1 MESPLGTEGGI
12 LMSTTVT
19 PGLFSLAEAKVSWK
33 APWFMAFFGVVVFGG
48 FGVLGRREPVVFSL
62 TPEDANFA
70 LPPIEAM
77 SHTVG
82 LTLGAILLGITALA
96 FAWVIQKKPV
106 PLWWSLVFGFIA
118 ITALLG
124 WLAAGDRVPVAF
136 LLANAI
142 VLAIPI
148 MFGGMAGVMSERVGV
163 VNIAIEGQLLT
174 GAFVAAVVSTLTGS
188 LYVGM
193 IAAIIAA
200 ALVSMI
206 LAVFAVRYLVDQII
220 VGVVLNVLVIG
231 VTNFLY
237 SQWLTQDAASTNAP
251 GTFPLISI
259 PVLSDIPILGP
270 VLFENR
276 LTVFLAFLAVPLLWY
291 VLFRTSWG
299 LRARA
304 VGEYPMAADTMGI
317 RVASTRFWWVVMG
330 GALAG
335 LGGAALTIGNVGAF
349 GKEMTQGQG
358 FIALAVVILG
368 RWHPFYMSAAALLFG
383 FSIILRVWANQVSPG
398 IPTDFIIMVPYLVTI
413 IAVVGFVG
421 KVRPPAASGKPY
433 VKE

>member
-1 MESPLGTEGGI
+1 M
-12 LMSTTVT
+12 TVT
-19 PGLFSLAEAKVSWK
+19 TPGMFSLAEAKVSWK
-33 APWFMAFFGVVVFGG
+33 APLFMTFFSLTVFLG
-48 FGVLGRREPVVFSL
+48 FGILGRRQLVEFTLTDEDASFSL
-62 TPEDANFA
+62 PSIQA
-70 LPPIEAM
+70 L
-77 SHTVG
+77 SSTVG
-82 LTLGAILLGITALA
+82 LILGGILLAITALA
-96 FAWVIQKKPV
+96 SLWVSRKKPV
-106 PLWWSLVFGFIA
+106 PLWWSVIFGLIS

-148 MFGGMAGVMSERVGV
+148 MFGGLAGVMSERVGV
-163 VNIAIEGQLLT
+163 INIAIEGQLLT
-174 GAFVAAVVSTLTGS
+174 GAFVAAVVSTLTGN
-188 LYVGM
+188 LYVGLV
-193 IAAIIAA
+193 AAMVAA
-200 ALVSMI
+200 ALVSSI
-206 LAVFAVRYLVDQII
+206 LAVFSVRYLVDQII

-231 VTNFLY
+231 TTDFLY
-237 SQWLTQDAASTNAP
+237 SQWLTQDASNSNSP
-251 GTFPLISI
+251 GTFPIFSV
-259 PVLSDIPILGP
+259 PVLSEIPILGP
-270 VLFENR
+270 ALFENR
-276 LTVFLAFLAVPLLWY
+276 VTVFLAFIAIPLLWF
-291 VLFRTSWG
+291 VLFRTRFG

-317 RVASTRFWWVVMG
+317 RVEATRFWWVVIG

-398 IPTDFIIMVPYLVTI
+398 IPTDFIIMVPYLVTV

-421 KVRPPAASGKPY
+421 RVRPPASVGRPY

>member
-1 MESPLGTEGGI
+1 MA
-12 LMSTTVT
+12 TTVN
-19 PGLFSLAEAKVSWK
+19 PGVFSLAEAKVSWK
-33 APWFMAFFGVVVFGG
+33 APWFMAFFGIVVFVG
-48 FGVLGRREPVVFSL
+48 FGVLGRREPVVYSL
-62 TPEDANFA
+62 TSETANFT

-77 SHTVG
+77 SYMVG
-82 LTLGAILLGITALA
+82 LTLGMLLLGITGLA
-96 FAWVIQKKPV
+96 FTWVIQKRPV
-106 PLWWSLVFGFIA
+106 PLWWSVVFGFIA

-148 MFGGMAGVMSERVGV
+148 LFGGMAGVMSERVGV

-174 GAFVAAVVSTLTGS
+174 GAFVAAVVSTLTGN

-193 IAAIIAA
+193 LAAMVAA

-237 SQWLTQDAASTNAP
+237 SQWLTQDAARSNSP
-251 GTFPLISI
+251 GTFPVVSL

-276 LTVFLAFLAVPLLWY
+276 VTVFLAFLAIPLLWY

-317 RVASTRFWWVVMG
+317 GVAATRFWWVVMG

-368 RWHPFYMSAAALLFG
+368 RWHPFYMSAASLLFG

-421 KVRPPAASGKPY
+421 RVRPPASVGKPY